1 MIGLVDLDEE
11 YAAIFGT
18 PSAPGDTIPG
28 MRSVVYLPADR
39 PDVEVLVD
47 GEWCEGELRMWL
59 QHPDGSWWGDVQWR
73 RDPGATYLG
82 SFPTHQLRQV

>member
-1 MIGLVDLDEE
+1 MDLDEE
-11 YAAIFGT
+11 YDRIFGT
-18 PSAPGDTIPG
+18 SASDDTVTG
-28 MRSVVYLPADR
+28 MQHILFLPASR

-47 GEWCEGELRMWL
+47 DEWVRGELRMWL

-82 SFPTHQLRQV
+82 SFPADQLREV